1 MAFNWL
7 CSSELKTIGL
17 LGRPV
22 FMGIL
27 LQSIYTHDTQ
37 ISIYIQVI
45 YETSPDQKKIK
56 KFLTK
61 GKDLATTG
69 QPDGRV
75 PFR

>member
-1 MAFNWL
+1 
-7 CSSELKTIGL
+7 
-17 LGRPV
+17 
-22 FMGIL
+22 MGIL